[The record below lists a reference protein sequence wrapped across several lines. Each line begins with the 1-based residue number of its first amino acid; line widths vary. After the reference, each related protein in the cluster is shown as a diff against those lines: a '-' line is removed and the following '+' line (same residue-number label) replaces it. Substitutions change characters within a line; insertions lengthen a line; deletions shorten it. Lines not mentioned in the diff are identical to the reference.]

1 MLRQS
6 FSYKGVL
13 FPAEADIYSPES
25 ISYAENHF
33 QVLDDDIFNVTYPK
47 SGSNW
52 MLEILSLIRE
62 DGDVSWCHSMPSWER
77 GPWVEASGSRDRLED
92 AKRPR
97 IVSSHL
103 PVQLF
108 PKSFWG
114 SKAKVIYTVRNPKD
128 LLVSLQHYSKLV
140 CFLKD
145 PLSLDELLGAF
156 LRGEVQFGSWFD
168 HVKGWL
174 ELHGREN
181 FFWISYEELKEDL
194 PGSVGRI
201 CHFLGK
207 DLAADA
213 LASVVENASFQTM
226 RNNPMTNYS
235 LAPPSLMDQ
244 SKGLF
249 LRKGVPGRGCPR
261 TPVPDTCLAW
271 SFLLSLASQI
281 KAACLWGLFIHHTT
295 SEPLVWTAARAL
307 SSCLI
312 SFIHL
317 HARTPGFPP
326 WIWQGGELILWC
338 GCQVWSSRGGF
349 PEAGLL
355 GAGGFVHPCLS
366 PHREQQFI
374 PQGDSLLH
382 VARSRLLRVQR
393 DGRLEGPVSPWVQP
407 LGGAGARKWG
417 SPHLRCPPGAAVTVV
432 RQVQPQDEQDPS
444 AQRQAGDV
452 GMGEIRALRGGCCRG
467 KGRVT

>member
-1 MLRQS
+1 MGSAYFQSGNPRRLRPSPCSKPGSLDLGAAAVMLRQS

-249 LRKGVPGRGCPR
+249 LRKGAVRMLSFERADRSFDPHFCAWMHSVGRALPEG
-261 TPVPDTCLAW
+261 
-271 SFLLSLASQI
+271 LLSKDGCSVDG
-281 KAACLWGLFIHHTT
+281 ACQFQ
-295 SEPLVWTAARAL
+295 EPSWYQTVLMK
-307 SSCLI
+307 
-312 SFIHL
+312 
-317 HARTPGFPP
+317 
-326 WIWQGGELILWC
+326 GGI
-338 GCQVWSSRGGF
+338 
-349 PEAGLL
+349 
-355 GAGGFVHPCLS
+355 
-366 PHREQQFI
+366 
-374 PQGDSLLH
+374 
-382 VARSRLLRVQR
+382 
-393 DGRLEGPVSPWVQP
+393 
-407 LGGAGARKWG
+407 
-417 SPHLRCPPGAAVTVV
+417 
-432 RQVQPQDEQDPS
+432 
-444 AQRQAGDV
+444 
-452 GMGEIRALRGGCCRG
+452 
-467 KGRVT
+467 